1 MQEMEK
7 ALLGKKTACKG
18 LKGQEE
24 CGQNETFRVAA
35 HACRDGGVVE
45 AIIRDRGWKDWG
57 LICCNK
63 AFGLYPRDHKSVQ
76 ERE

>member
-1 MQEMEK
+1 MGRQSVQEMEE

-35 HACRDGGVVE
+35 HVCRE
-45 AIIRDRGWKDWG
+45 AIIRDGGWKD
-57 LICCNK
+57 
-63 AFGLYPRDHKSVQ
+63 
-76 ERE
+76 